1 MSESTDV
8 IFMHSVDEQHTNS
21 TNSTACWLSMENS
34 PDVLCDIFH
43 IPIADV
49 EVESLPSVWPLIS
62 GNVNCVQ
69 LECQHRFHASAIA
82 AHFIAQ
88 DMRCPVCRE
97 GSSSKLFV
105 PCLPAPV
112 LNAFEEYDR
121 QLRERTVP
129 EDLSALQ
136 ITMHFENLMRDWTI
150 LAQVR
155 QIFQTH
161 SHHSY
166 QNVSLLAS
174 RIRIMQVSQIEEAVA
189 QFRNFVCLEPKHEAR
204 RQEILDQEQFIPVY
218 LQNNFGRHMN
228 ILAGKTSNAQM
239 SFLLHHPLLDF
250 QFTTHIAENDF
261 TISKFLDRS
270 ETVLLPL
277 QHENMVVG
285 YVSNR
290 CVSVDNQLLCQS
302 EPNNVIMAW
311 MKVEL
316 IMQCIVSSV
325 QEQIQAEIPETLLI
339 GFDQMVRTRNRPLDN
354 GMAIDLE

>member
-8 IFMHSVDEQHTNS
+8 ILLHSVDEPHTNF
-21 TNSTACWLSMENS
+21 TACWLSMETS
-34 PDVLCDIFH
+34 QDVLCDIFH

-49 EVESLPSVWPLIS
+49 EIESLPSVWPLVS
-62 GNVNCVQ
+62 GSVNCVQ
-69 LECQHRFHASAIA
+69 LECQHRFHASAIT

-88 DMRCPVCRE
+88 NMRCPVCRE
-97 GSSSKLFV
+97 GSAGKLFLT
-105 PCLPAPV
+105 CLPTPV
-112 LNAFEEYDR
+112 LDVFQDYER
-121 QLRERTVP
+121 QLRERTIP
-129 EDLSALQ
+129 EDLNALQ
-136 ITMHFENLMRDWTI
+136 ITMNFENLMRDWTI

-155 QIFQTH
+155 QIFHAH
-161 SHHSY
+161 SNNSY

-189 QFRNFVCLEPKHEAR
+189 QFQNFACSDPKHQAR
-204 RQEILDQEQFIPVY
+204 RQEILDQEEFIPVY

-261 TISKFLDRS
+261 TISRFLDRS
-270 ETVLLPL
+270 GMVLLPL

-290 CVSVDNQLLCQS
+290 CVSVGNQLLCQS

-311 MKVEL
+311 IKVEL

-339 GFDQMVRTRNRPLDN
+339 GFDQMIRTRNRASDN
-354 GMAIDLE
+354 AMAIDLE

>member
-8 IFMHSVDEQHTNS
+8 IFIHSVDDQDTKS
-21 TNSTACWLSMENS
+21 TLCWLSLETS
-34 PDVLCDIFH
+34 QDVLCDIFH
-43 IPIADV
+43 VPIADV
-49 EVESLPSVWPLIS
+49 EVDNLPSIWPLMS
-62 GNVNCVQ
+62 GTINCVQ
-69 LECQHRFHASAIA
+69 LECQHRFHASAIT

-97 GSSSKLFV
+97 GPTGKLFV
-105 PCLPAPV
+105 PCLPTPIR
-112 LNAFEEYDR
+112 NAFEGYEK
-121 QLRERTVP
+121 QLRERSIP
-129 EDLSALQ
+129 DDLHALQ
-136 ITMHFENLMRDWTI
+136 ITMNFENLMRDWTI

-155 QIFQTH
+155 QVFQSSTRNP
-161 SHHSY
+161 Y

-174 RIRIMQVSQIEEAVA
+174 RIRIMQVSQIQDAVA
-189 QFRNFVCLEPKHEAR
+189 QFRNFSCSEEKHQAR
-204 RQEILDQEQFIPVY
+204 RQEIVDQDQFIPVY
-218 LQNNFGRHMN
+218 LQNNFGRHLN
-228 ILAGKTSNAQM
+228 ILAGKTRNAQM

-339 GFDQMVRTRNRPLDN
+339 GFDQMVRTRNTFSDA
-354 GMAIDLE
+354 MAIDLREQ